1 MIYKI
6 VWVENVFS
14 AASDVNQKRPKL
26 IKEKAEIH
34 NANKFLFSLWS
45 TICPANN
52 AINKAG
58 IISINPIKPRYKG
71 SPVSS

>member
-6 VWVENVFS
+6 VWVENIFS

-34 NANKFLFSLWS
+34 NANKFLFSL
-45 TICPANN
+45 
-52 AINKAG
+52 
-58 IISINPIKPRYKG
+58 
-71 SPVSS
+71 